1 MPWSLSAHGEASP
14 GAEAELQQKL
24 AELLFNPKYGTT
36 GSQWHT
42 ASHNGPLP
50 GVAKKKKADG

>member
-14 GAEAELQQKL
+14 EAEEELQLKL
-24 AELLFNPKYGTT
+24 AQLLFDPKYGAAA
-36 GSQWHT
+36 SQWHT

-50 GVAKKKKADG
+50 GVAKKKTSG